1 MINTNRGNNHV
12 RGNMLNDVISDVRTH
27 ILRHFPERQIY
38 LRSGGEVKYY
48 VLTTK
53 LQLAVVSVLSSM
65 ALLCLWTM
73 VNLLIGN
80 NPLSTSGQAIQHQKA
95 NYERMVADLKAKE
108 ENAQLMLA
116 EQRTNF
122 ETMARQLEQ
131 KHQTLSQIMGAQTGS
146 AALVASP
153 TVEYATN
160 RVLMSPTARDTIPRQ
175 SRRDVIKTASLSTGL
190 DFDNS
195 LNTMGQTQDAFLI
208 AAERETQDKIERNR
222 ALIRSTD
229 LDIETILQ
237 ASPQGKGGPFIPLT
251 DDIKGQDGFVS
262 RVAAIQARAVEA
274 EALEEAIKALP
285 LGHPVGAETYRT
297 SKFGLRQD
305 PFTKRP
311 TMHHGLDFGGAQ
323 MTPVIATAEGIVS
336 YVGRRGAYGRVVEID
351 HGHGFKTRYAHLHRT
366 FVKRGQKVDK
376 GFKVGGMGSTGRS
389 TANHLHYEVHF
400 QGRAYDPSKFLKAGL
415 YVQ

>member
-1 MINTNRGNNHV
+1 MI
-12 RGNMLNDVISDVRTH
+12 NDVISDVQTH

-53 LQLAVVSVLSSM
+53 LQLAVVSILSAM
-65 ALLCLWTM
+65 ALLCLWTLI
-73 VNLLIGN
+73 NLLIGN
-80 NPLSTSGQAIQHQKA
+80 NPLRTSGQEMQYQKA

-108 ENAQLMLA
+108 ENTQLMLI

-131 KHQTLSQIMGAQTGS
+131 KHQTLSQIMGAQTS
-146 AALVASP
+146 AVAISTAP
-153 TVEYATN
+153 SIEYAAD
-160 RVLMSPTARDTIPRQ
+160 RVLMAPTARDTTPRQ
-175 SRRDVIKTASLSTGL
+175 SRRDVIKTASLATGL

-195 LNTMGQTQDAFLI
+195 LNTMGATQDAFLI
-208 AAERETQDKIERNR
+208 SAERETQEKIERNR
-222 ALIRSTD
+222 ALIQSTD
-229 LDIETILQ
+229 MDIESILQ
-237 ASPQGKGGPFIPLT
+237 ASPDGKGGPFIPVSEGMT
-251 DDIKGQDGFVS
+251 GEDGFIS
-262 RVAAIQARAVEA
+262 RVAAIQARAVEVD
-274 EALEEAIKALP
+274 ALDGAVKSLP
-285 LGHPVGAETYRT
+285 LGHPVGTETYKT
-297 SKFGLRQD
+297 SSFGLRQD

-311 TMHHGLDFGGAQ
+311 TMHHGLDFGGGRLA
-323 MTPVIATAEGIVS
+323 PIVATADGVVS

-351 HGHGFKTRYAHLHRT
+351 HGHGFKTRYAHLHKT

-389 TANHLHYEVHF
+389 TATHLHYEIHF

>member
-1 MINTNRGNNHV
+1 
-12 RGNMLNDVISDVRTH
+12 MLDDVMSDVRMH

-48 VLTTK
+48 VLSTK
-53 LQLAVVSVLSSM
+53 LQLTVTTIFTLM
-65 ALLCLWTM
+65 ALLCLWTLI
-73 VNLLIGN
+73 NLVIGN
-80 NPLSTSGQAIQHQKA
+80 NPFRTSSQEIQVQKA

-108 ENAQLMLA
+108 ENAQLMLS

-131 KHQTLSQIMGAQTGS
+131 KHQTLSQIMGTQPS
-146 AALVASP
+146 ALSLSSTP
-153 TVEYATN
+153 KIEYATN
-160 RVLMSPTARDTIPRQ
+160 RVLMDPIARDTTPREA
-175 SRRDVIKTASLSTGL
+175 RRNEIQTASLATGL

-195 LNTMGQTQDAFLI
+195 LNTMGAKQDTFLI
-208 AAERETQDKIERNR
+208 SAERETLEKIERNR
-222 ALIRSTD
+222 ALIQATEI
-229 LDIETILQ
+229 DIESILQ
-237 ASPQGKGGPFIPLT
+237 SAPQGKGGPNLPESEIALG
-251 DDIKGQDGFVS
+251 KDGFIS
-262 RVAAIQARAVEA
+262 RVAAIQARAA
-274 EALEEAIKALP
+274 EVSALDNAIRALP

-297 SKFGLRQD
+297 SGFGFRSD

-311 TMHHGLDFGGAQ
+311 TMHHGVDFGGQ
-323 MTPVIATAEGIVS
+323 RQTPIVATADGVVS

-351 HGHGFKTRYAHLHRT
+351 HGHGFKTRYAHLHKT

-376 GFKVGGMGSTGRS
+376 GYKVGGMGSSGRS

>member
-1 MINTNRGNNHV
+1 
-12 RGNMLNDVISDVRTH
+12 MLNDVISDVRTH

-53 LQLAVVSVLSSM
+53 FQLAVVTILSSM

-73 VNLLIGN
+73 LNLLIGK
-80 NPLSTSGQAIQHQKA
+80 NPLRTSGQEMQHQKA

-108 ENAQLMLA
+108 ENTRLMLA

-131 KHQTLSQIMGAQTGS
+131 KHQTLSQIMGSKTSDVNVTGIP
-146 AALVASP
+146 AI
-153 TVEYATN
+153 EYADN
-160 RVLMSPTARDTIPRQ
+160 RVLMSPTARDATPRE
-175 SRRDVIKTASLSTGL
+175 SRRDVLKTASLTTGL

-195 LNTMGQTQDAFLI
+195 LNNLGANQDAFLI
-208 AAERETQDKIERNR
+208 SAERDTQDKIEQNR
-222 ALIRSTD
+222 ALIQSTD
-229 LDIETILQ
+229 LDIETILE
-237 ASPQGKGGPFIPLT
+237 AAPQGKGGPYIPLT
-251 DDIKGQDGFVS
+251 DGATGNDGFIS
-262 RVAAIQARAVEA
+262 RVSAIQARAA
-274 EALEEAIKALP
+274 EVDALNAAITSLP
-285 LGHPVGAETYRT
+285 LGHPVGVETYRT
-297 SKFGLRQD
+297 SSFGLRQD

-311 TMHHGLDFGGAQ
+311 TMHHGLDFGGQ
-323 MTPVIATAEGIVS
+323 KSTPIVATAEGVVS
-336 YVGRRGAYGRVVEID
+336 YVGRRGTYGRVVEID
-351 HGHGFKTRYAHLHRT
+351 HGHGFKTRYAHLNKT

-389 TANHLHYEVHF
+389 TANHLHYEIHF
-400 QGRAYDPSKFLKAGL
+400 QGRAYDPNKFLKAGL

>member
-1 MINTNRGNNHV
+1 MI
-12 RGNMLNDVISDVRTH
+12 NDVISDVRTH

-48 VLTTK
+48 VLSTK
-53 LQLAVVSVLSSM
+53 LQLAVVTILSSM

-73 VNLLIGN
+73 INLLIGN
-80 NPLSTSGQAIQHQKA
+80 NPLRTSGQEIKYQKA

-108 ENAQLMLA
+108 ENTRLILA

-131 KHQTLSQIMGAQTGS
+131 KHQTLSQIMGNQTSDVSVTGNS
-146 AALVASP
+146 AL
-153 TVEYATN
+153 EYAGN
-160 RVLMSPTARDTIPRQ
+160 RVLMSPMARDATPRE

-195 LNTMGQTQDAFLI
+195 LNTLGATQDAFLI
-208 AAERETQDKIERNR
+208 TAERETQEKIERNR
-222 ALIRSTD
+222 ALIQSTD
-229 LDIETILQ
+229 MDIETILQ
-237 ASPQGKGGPFIPLT
+237 SAPQGKGGPYISLT
-251 DDIKGQDGFVS
+251 SGDTGEDGFVA
-262 RVAAIQARAVEA
+262 RVSAIQARSVEVD
-274 EALEEAIKALP
+274 ALDAAIKALP
-285 LGHPVGAETYRT
+285 LGHPVDAETYRT
-297 SKFGLRQD
+297 SGFGLRQD

-311 TMHHGLDFGGAQ
+311 TMHHGLDFGGRRQ
-323 MTPVIATAEGIVS
+323 TPIVATAAGVVS

-351 HGHGFKTRYAHLHRT
+351 HGHGFKTRYAHLHKT

-389 TANHLHYEVHF
+389 TGNHLHYEIHF
-400 QGRAYDPSKFLKAGL
+400 QGRAYDPNKFLKAGL

>member
-1 MINTNRGNNHV
+1 MIN
-12 RGNMLNDVISDVRTH
+12 DVLSDVRTH

-48 VLTTK
+48 VLSTK
-53 LQLAVVSVLSSM
+53 LQLAVVAILSSM

-73 VNLLIGN
+73 INLLIGN
-80 NPLSTSGQAIQHQKA
+80 NPLRTSGQEIQYQKA

-108 ENAQLMLA
+108 ENTRLILA

-131 KHQTLSQIMGAQTGS
+131 KHQTLSQIMGTQTS
-146 AALVASP
+146 DVALTGLA
-153 TVEYATN
+153 TIEYAEN
-160 RVLMSPTARDTIPRQ
+160 RVLMSPIARDAIPRK
-175 SRRDVIKTASLSTGL
+175 SRRDQIKTASLSTGL

-195 LNTMGQTQDAFLI
+195 LNTLGATQDAFLI

-222 ALIRSTD
+222 ALIQSTD
-229 LDIETILQ
+229 MDIETILE
-237 ASPQGKGGPFIPLT
+237 AAPQGKGGPHIALSNGVT
-251 DDIKGQDGFVS
+251 GENGFVS
-262 RVAAIQARAVEA
+262 RVSAIQARAAEVDALDSAVE
-274 EALEEAIKALP
+274 ALP

-297 SKFGLRQD
+297 SGFGLRQD

-311 TMHHGLDFGGAQ
+311 TMHHGLDFGGQ
-323 MTPVIATAEGIVS
+323 RQTPIVATAAGVVS

-351 HGHGFKTRYAHLHRT
+351 HGHGFKTRYAHLHKT

-389 TANHLHYEVHF
+389 TANHLHYEIHF